1 MNRSRMRYESEIH
14 DQQDHID
21 SFKNLIPQL
30 EQQERQMLEKLKNPQ
45 TQSYLN
51 YGSRIKTYGFYIVFQ
66 IIKINCIDF

>member
-30 EQQERQMLEKLKNPQ
+30 EQQERQMLEKLKNTQ
-45 TQSYLN
+45 TQHQHYVEDLN
-51 YGSRIKTYGFYIVFQ
+51 L
-66 IIKINCIDF
+66 INNSKRPTGPLSSVRLK